1 VSSRPD
7 EPTTADAAPAT
18 GVVAATDAG
27 PAPGVIAA
35 TDSGPAPAGT
45 AATDAGPAIAVVIVT
60 HHNENEIP
68 GTLAA
73 LVPQLGDGDE
83 VVIVDNASSDGTPAA
98 ARTALPTARVIETG
112 RNAGFAEGC
121 NVGVDASGAP
131 LVLLLNPDTV
141 PQPGF
146 LDALRRTAVERPD
159 WGAWQALVT
168 LPDGATVN
176 TQGNLVHFLGFG
188 WAGGNGRP
196 VADAPAG
203 PVEVGFA
210 SGAAMVVRRVAWEAC
225 GGFQPHYFMY
235 GEDLD
240 LSLRL
245 RLRGWGVGLQP
256 AARATHDYAF
266 TKGDYKWFHLE
277 RNRWWTI
284 VGTYPSR
291 LLWLLLPAL
300 LVFEL
305 LLLPV
310 AWRAGWG
317 RPKLRAQAAVL
328 RDLPAMLR
336 HRREVQASRTVD
348 GRTFAQGLTSSLDSE
363 FLGAANAVP
372 GVAAAQGLFWR
383 VVRRLA

>member
-1 VSSRPD
+1 MTGPSVPSAVA
-7 EPTTADAAPAT
+7 TTAT
-18 GVVAATDAG
+18 
-27 PAPGVIAA
+27 
-35 TDSGPAPAGT
+35 T
-45 AATDAGPAIAVVIVT
+45 APAIAVVIVT
-60 HHNENEIP
+60 YNSADDVHA
-68 GTLAA
+68 TLAA
-73 LVPQLGDGDE
+73 LADQLRERDE
-83 VVIVDNASSDGTPAA
+83 LLVVDNGSTDGTPDVV
-98 ARTALPTARVIETG
+98 RRELPQARVIQTA

-121 NVGVDASGAP
+121 NIGVDASHAE

-146 LDALRRTAVERPD
+146 LDELRAIATSHPT
-159 WGAWQALVT
+159 WGTWQALVT
-168 LPDGATVN
+168 LPGGTEVN

-196 VADAPAG
+196 VSEAPTE
-203 PVEVGFA
+203 PVEVGFT
-210 SGAAMVVRRVAWEAC
+210 SGAAMVVRRAAWDAV

-245 RLRGWGVGLQP
+245 RLQGWGVGLAP
-256 AARATHDYAF
+256 AARATHDYEF

-284 VGTYPSR
+284 VGSYPSR

-305 LLLPV
+305 ALLPL
-310 AWRAGWG
+310 AWRAGWLK
-317 RPKLRAQAAVL
+317 PKLRAQGRVV

-336 HRREVQASRTVD
+336 HRRRVQATATIAPRA
-348 GRTFAQGLTSSLDSE
+348 FADGLTSSLDSP
-363 FLGAANAVP
+363 FLAAANGIP
-372 GVAAAQGLFWR
+372 GVAWAQATFWR
-383 VVRRLA
+383 AVRLLLPRRR